1 MRRGNIWHR
10 SYNKYSN
17 EKVEFRGE
25 KFDSKAEWQY
35 YMILLDR
42 QKHGEIR
49 DLQRQVVFELQ
60 PTFKSESGKTIR
72 AIKYIADF
80 VYYETETGKRHIVD
94 VKGSKIMETN
104 VFKLKAKIMAYQGNE
119 IEEVFF

>member
-1 MRRGNIWHR
+1 MANIWQR
-10 SYNKYSN
+10 NRGYNKYGN
-17 EKVEFRGE
+17 TKFEWRGE
-25 KFDSKAEWQY
+25 KFDSQAEWQY
-35 YMILLDR
+35 YMILADR
-42 QKHGEIR
+42 QRKGEIK

-80 VYYETETGKRHIVD
+80 VYYETGTGKRHIVD
-94 VKGSKIMETN
+94 VKGSKIMETD

-119 IEEVFF
+119 IEEVFI